1 MSSQELIRRLG
12 RLPSRAVQ
20 LAEWQL
26 SHLLLRRAPWARN
39 RFNQRYQAL
48 CFADYKH
55 LRHGN
60 PEAAES
66 LWMEHNLRHGATVV
80 DVGANHGIVALECSL
95 FVGPAGRVHAF
106 EPSPAVR
113 DRLLW
118 HLDINHIQ
126 NVSVFGA
133 AVGERCGRARLH
145 IYDRA
150 TGWSALSSSRRPADS
165 VIDVDTVSLDQ
176 HCRTHGILSLDLL
189 KIDIEGHELFAL
201 RGASQLLTEKRI
213 AAVLFEIGERTCRNA
228 GVEPQELLNEL
239 QSVGYAV
246 YSITADGSAGEPVT
260 RVSPVLRGQNFLAF
274 PV

>member
-1 MSSQELIRRLG
+1 MSSQELVQRFG

-26 SHLLLRRAPWARN
+26 SRVLLRRAPWTRN
-39 RFNQRYQAL
+39 RFQQRYQAL

-55 LRHGN
+55 LRYGN
-60 PEAAES
+60 PEVAES
-66 LWMEHNLRHGATVV
+66 LWMEHNLHDGATVV
-80 DVGANHGIVALECSL
+80 DVGANHGIVSLECSL
-95 FVGPAGRVHAF
+95 FVGPAGKVHAF

-113 DRLLW
+113 DRLRW

-150 TGWSALSSSRRPADS
+150 TGWSALSSSRSAADS

-176 HCRTHGILSLDLL
+176 HCRTHAILSLDLL

-201 RGASQLLTEKRI
+201 RGARQLLAEKRI
-213 AAVLFEIGERTCRNA
+213 AAVLFEIGGRTCRNA
-228 GVEPQELLNEL
+228 GVEPQELLDEL
-239 QSVGYAV
+239 QSAGYAV
-246 YSITADGSAGEPVT
+246 YSIKADGSPGERVT
-260 RVSPVLRGQNFLAF
+260 RVSPVGRTQNFLAF
-274 PV
+274 PG